1 MSAVDPWDPRFA
13 IRSPAFAPLHA
24 FDLSDSTEFPDLG
37 ALNAL
42 IRRHGPVYSGGGAP
56 LTAIAPPGRNPGRK
70 PDWRAGYEPRI
81 YRQGHL
87 STRAN
92 SWHDLFN
99 LLVWLRF
106 PRTKAQLN
114 ALHYQEIERKAA
126 PAGGNRTRA
135 QDVLTLFDE
144 GGLVVVARD
153 PEWLDLIRR
162 FEWRELFWRRR
173 DVLPANLHFHLFGH
187 ALYEKL
193 LRPYAGLTAKAILLH
208 APALFDLT
216 PTAYWPALDRLAAE
230 RWTDPAL
237 LASSRTL
244 APVPFLG
251 YPGWDANDDPRYY
264 DNSDYFRAG
273 WRRA

>member
-1 MSAVDPWDPRFA
+1 MSAVDTWDPQFA
-13 IRSPAFAPLHA
+13 ARSPAFAPLRA
-24 FDLSDSTEFPDLG
+24 FALSHFASFPDLA

-42 IRRHGPVYSGGGAP
+42 IAHYGPVYSGGGEALMAVAP
-56 LTAIAPPGRNPGRK
+56 APRNLGRK
-70 PDWRAGYEPRI
+70 SDWREGYEPRI
-81 YRQGHL
+81 YLHGHL
-87 STRAN
+87 STRTD

-114 ALHYQEIERKAA
+114 ALHYQEIARNAA
-126 PAGGNRTRA
+126 PVGANRTRA

-144 GGLVVVARD
+144 GGLVVVARE
-153 PEWLDLIRR
+153 PEWLERIQR
-162 FEWRELFWRRR
+162 FEWRELFWQRRET
-173 DVLPANLHFHLFGH
+173 LPANLHFHLFGH

-193 LRPYAGLTAKAILLH
+193 LHPYAGVTAKAILLH
-208 APALFDLT
+208 APALFDLA
-216 PTAYWPALDRLAAE
+216 PAAYWPALDRLAAE

-264 DNSDYFRAG
+264 DNTEYFRAG

>member
-1 MSAVDPWDPRFA
+1 MSAADRWDSLFA
-13 IRSPAFAPLHA
+13 ARSPAFAPLREFA
-24 FDLSDSTEFPDLG
+24 LDGFTDFPDLG

-42 IRRHGPVYSGGGAP
+42 IQAHGPVYSGGGAP
-56 LTAIAPPGRNPGRK
+56 LSAIAPPSRAR
-70 PDWRAGYEPRI
+70 DWRQGYEPRI
-81 YRQGHL
+81 YRHGQVG
-87 STRAN
+87 TRAG

-106 PRTKAQLN
+106 PRTKARLN
-114 ALHYQEIERKAA
+114 ALHYREIERNAA
-126 PAGGNRTRA
+126 QPGANRTRA

-144 GGLVVVARD
+144 GGLVVVARA

-162 FEWRELFWRRR
+162 FQWRELFWQRR
-173 DVLPANLHFHLFGH
+173 DALQANLHFHLFGH

-193 LRPYAGLTAKAILLH
+193 LHPYAGLTAKAILIH
-208 APALFDLT
+208 APALFELM
-216 PTAYWPALDRLAAE
+216 PAAYWPALDRLAAE
-230 RWTDPAL
+230 RWADPAL

-251 YPGWDANDDPRYY
+251 YPGWDAANEDPRYY